1 MNVITRQ
8 DEPAFDPNAG
18 IERAEKP
25 GKQLTFADTADSP
38 LVHYLSVV
46 RRRIWLV
53 LGVIAA
59 ALLAALYV
67 TYTTVPL
74 YRASTTIEVSREAS
88 RVLEQDDTMPANAR
102 LGTEFYQTQYGLIG
116 SRSVAAGVVR
126 KLRLADNPTVLVGY
140 DGADA
145 DQAMEASRQ
154 RRTQRAIEIVRAN
167 TQVEPV
173 RNSGLVN
180 IRFSSPDP
188 ELSALV
194 SRTLAETY
202 IETNL
207 QRRFD
212 ANNYAREFLE
222 SELQRVRAALEES
235 EQRVVTYANNSD
247 ILEINRRSNA
257 EGTEQGQSVP
267 EMSLQ
272 VLNDALA
279 QATANRIAAQARARA
294 RSGEAAVSDAG
305 LTQLR
310 SQRAQ
315 LQAEYS
321 RNLATLRP
329 EYPSMVA
336 LRSQIDSLDRSIV
349 QQTQRI
355 NESQN
360 NEYRAALAQ
369 EQQLQARVAALTEN
383 VQQLSQR
390 RIQYNIFQRDADT
403 NRALYES
410 LLERYKEIG
419 VAGGVG
425 SNNVAIVDAA
435 EVPDTPFS
443 PRPLMNILLA
453 LIGGTALG
461 LAAAFLLEQ
470 LDGAIKNPAEV
481 ENSLG
486 LPILGVIP
494 NIVIDSLI
502 EDLKDR
508 KSVISESYLSV
519 HTSLRFSTS
528 HGVPTTLTV
537 TSANASEGKS
547 TTALSTAAMIARM
560 GKSVL
565 IIDADM
571 RNPSLHK
578 TLGVENESGLADLLT
593 GDDPAGART
602 YAVPELGLTAIT
614 AGPIPPNPAEL
625 LATDRLSELL
635 TYFTARYDHVVIDAP
650 PVMGL
655 SDAPLVASTVEA
667 CIFVITSGSTG
678 TKAAIGAL
686 RRLQDVD
693 ANVIGAVLSRF
704 EATDAGYG
712 YNYNYTYDYGS
723 DRTKQSLLRRI
734 SLKSL

>member
-1 MNVITRQ
+1 MNAITRQ
-8 DEPAFDPNAG
+8 EDPAFDPNAG
-18 IERAEKP
+18 IERGDRT
-25 GKQLTFADTADSP
+25 GKQLSFADTADSP
-38 LVHYLSVV
+38 LVHYLSIV

-59 ALLAALYV
+59 SLLLALYI
-67 TYTTVPL
+67 TYSTIPL

-88 RVLEQDDTMPANAR
+88 RVLEQDDTTPASAR

-126 KLRLADNPTVLVGY
+126 KLRLADNATILAGY
-140 DGADA
+140 SGADP
-145 DQAMEASRQ
+145 DLVMQASRQ
-154 RRTQRAIEIVRAN
+154 ERTRRAITIVRAN
-167 TQVEPV
+167 TQVDPV

-188 ELSALV
+188 ELSAMV
-194 SRTLAETY
+194 SRAIAETY

-212 ANNYAREFLE
+212 ANSYAREFLE

-247 ILEINRRSNA
+247 ILEINRRSGA
-257 EGTEQGQSVP
+257 DGTQPGQSVP

-279 QATANRIAAQARARA
+279 QATANRIAAEARART
-294 RSGEAAVSDAG
+294 RSGEAAIGDAG

-310 SQRAQ
+310 AQRAQ

-336 LRSQIDSLDRSIV
+336 LRGQIDSLDRSIA

-360 NEYRAALAQ
+360 SEYRAALAQ
-369 EQQLQARVAALTEN
+369 EQQLQARVNALTSN

-390 RIQYNIFQRDADT
+390 RIQYNIYQRDADT
-403 NRALYES
+403 NRALYDS

-425 SNNVAIVDAA
+425 SNNVAVVDAA
-435 EVPDTPFS
+435 EVPKAPYTPQ
-443 PRPLMNILLA
+443 PMMNILLA
-453 LIGGTALG
+453 LLGGATLG

-470 LDGAIKNPAEV
+470 LDGAIKNPVEV
-481 ENSLG
+481 ENALG
-486 LPILGVIP
+486 LPVLGVIP
-494 NIVIDSLI
+494 QIAIDSLV

-547 TTALSTAAMIARM
+547 TTALSIAAMIARM

-578 TLGVENESGLADLLT
+578 SLGFENEAGLADLLA
-593 GDDPAGART
+593 GDDPASVRT
-602 YAVPELGLTAIT
+602 YSVPDLGLTAIT

-625 LATDRLSELL
+625 LATDRLTELL
-635 TYFTARYDHVVIDAP
+635 GYFTSRFDHVVVDAP

-667 CIFVITSGSTG
+667 CVFVITSGSTG

-686 RRLQDVD
+686 RRLQDVG
-693 ANVIGAVLSRF
+693 ANVIGAVLSRYS
-704 EATDAGYG
+704 ASDAGYG
-712 YNYNYTYDYGS
+712 YSYNYSYDYGS
-723 DRTKQSLLRRI
+723 DRNKPSLLNR
-734 SLKSL
+734 LKSF

>member
-1 MNVITRQ
+1 MNAITRQ
-8 DEPAFDPNAG
+8 DDPAFDPNAG
-18 IERAEKP
+18 LERPEQR
-25 GKQLTFADTADSP
+25 GKQLSFADTADSP
-38 LVHYLSVV
+38 LIQYLSIV

-53 LGVIAA
+53 LGIIAS
-59 ALLAALYV
+59 ALLLALYI
-67 TYTTVPL
+67 TYSTIPL
-74 YRASTTIEVSREAS
+74 YRASTTIEISREAS

-102 LGTEFYQTQYGLIG
+102 LGTEFYQTQYGLIA

-126 KLRLADNPTVLVGY
+126 KLRLADNPTLLAGY
-140 DGADA
+140 DGSNSELAM
-145 DQAMEASRQ
+145 QAPRQ
-154 RRTQRAIEIVRAN
+154 QRTLRAIAIVRQN

-194 SRTLAETY
+194 SKAIAETY

-247 ILEINRRSNA
+247 ILEINRHSNT
-257 EGTEQGQSVP
+257 EGTQPGQSVP

-272 VLNDALA
+272 VLNNSLA
-279 QATANRIAAQARARA
+279 EATANRIAAEARARA
-294 RSGEAAVSDAG
+294 QSGDAALNDSG
-305 LTQLR
+305 LMQLR
-310 SQRAQ
+310 GQRAQ

-336 LRSQIDSLDRSIV
+336 LRGQIDSLDRSIA

-355 NESQN
+355 GESQN
-360 NEYRAALAQ
+360 SEYRAALAQ
-369 EQQLQARVAALTEN
+369 ERQLQARVDALTEN

-403 NRALYES
+403 NRALYDS

-425 SNNVAIVDAA
+425 SNNVAIVDPA
-435 EVPDTPFS
+435 EVPAYPFTPQ
-443 PRPLMNILLA
+443 PLMNILLA
-453 LIGGTALG
+453 LLGGAAFG

-470 LDGAIKNPAEV
+470 LDGAIKSPV
-481 ENSLG
+481 EIENGLG
-486 LPILGVIP
+486 LPVLGVIP
-494 NIVIDSLI
+494 NITIDSLI
-502 EDLKDR
+502 GDLKDR

-578 TLGVENESGLADLLT
+578 TLGIENEVGLADLLT
-593 GDDPAGART
+593 GDDPASART
-602 YAVPELGLTAIT
+602 YSVPDLGVMAIT

-635 TYFTARYDHVVIDAP
+635 AYFTSKFDHVVVDAP

-693 ANVIGAVLSRF
+693 ANVIGAVLSRYS
-704 EATDAGYG
+704 ASDVGYG
-712 YNYNYTYDYGS
+712 YNYNYSYDYGS
-723 DRTKQSLLRRI
+723 DRNKRSMLQRF